1 MQFMITAYDG
11 TDAEALERRLCVR
24 PRHLEN
30 IARVKEKGSVVCA
43 GGLTDGAGRPVGSFL
58 ILDFATRALLDEYL
72 ASEPYVTGK
81 VWQDIRVETCS
92 VVIVNDAMVGK

>member
-11 TDAEALERRLCVR
+11 TDKGARARRMSVR

-30 IARVKEKGSVVCA
+30 IARVKQKGSVVCA
-43 GGLTDGAGRPVGSFL
+43 GGITDDAGRPTGSFL
-58 ILDFATRALLDEYL
+58 ILDFESRTLLDEYL

-92 VVIVNDAMVGK
+92 VVIMNDEMVGK